1 MNSSTLTKRSWSAFV
16 VILIF
21 IAGNGCGSGP
31 EGIPD
36 GAPVTGV
43 VTYNGSPVSGATV
56 TFHPKSGDR
65 AAVAQTDA
73 AGIYQLTTQAANDG
87 ALPGDYVVTVTKIE
101 FSGGTELPEDHPDY
115 GKAPASD
122 ESEAKS
128 LVPQKYGDPKTSDL
142 AVTVQAGEN
151 NIPLELAD

>member
-1 MNSSTLTKRSWSAFV
+1 M
-16 VILIF
+16 
-21 IAGNGCGSGP
+21 AGNGCGSGP